1 MLKEIY
7 IRNLAVIREATI
19 PLTDKLNIF
28 TGETGAGKSIL
39 INGINAVLG
48 QRCTKD
54 IVRTGCDK
62 AVITALFTELS
73 PTIIAKLDELGV
85 SHENDE
91 ITVTREI
98 SADGGSVS
106 RINHRTASASLLKE
120 IGSMLINIHGQHD
133 NQILLDSEKHL
144 RILDDFGGDN
154 TLLEAYRKTFRE
166 LQQTARTLGEL
177 KKQEKSRI
185 ERSRYLNEIIDDIGE
200 LELEE
205 NEDEALEKE
214 YETAKNSEKTIVS
227 IKNAI
232 QAINGEDAAAE
243 MIVSAETELAGFT
256 DDDARLNTLY
266 ERLSAAEIELS
277 DIAAELEN
285 LADKIELDGQRLEYL
300 GTRLNNINKMKR
312 KYAEDCS
319 GLIKLYD
326 DACREVMQF
335 ESSQEEIEKLNAQKE
350 RLLHTVTEQAKAL
363 YEYREETAKKFAAQ
377 VTGELEFLN
386 MSGVVIAVRHDKGKL
401 TVNGMDT
408 VEFLISANKGEAPK
422 PISKIASGG
431 ELSRIMLALKSV
443 IAGRDSIPTMIFDE
457 IDTGVSGKAAQKIGI
472 KLREIGKVRQVICV
486 THLSQIAVMADNHLM
501 IEKKIADDRTET
513 NVTQLDFDGRVSEIA
528 RIMGGDNPSQLML
541 DNARAEIKKQQ
552 KSRFLN
558 YENIYRKTRSD

>member
-62 AVITALFTELS
+62 AVITALFTDLS
-73 PTIIAKLDELGV
+73 PMVEAKLDELGV
-85 SHENDE
+85 SYENDE

-120 IGSMLINIHGQHD
+120 IGNMLINIHGQHD
-133 NQILLDSEKHL
+133 NQVLLDSEKHL
-144 RILDDFGGDN
+144 HILDDFGGDN
-154 TLLEAYRKTFRE
+154 SLLEAYRKTFRE
-166 LQQTARTLGEL
+166 LQQTARNLGEL

-205 NEDEALEKE
+205 NEDETLEKE
-214 YETAKNSEKTIVS
+214 YEIAKNSEKAIIS
-227 IKNAI
+227 IKNAV

-243 MIVSAETELAGFT
+243 MIVSAETELSGLI
-256 DDDARLNTLY
+256 DDDEKLNSLY

-285 LADKIELDGQRLEYL
+285 LADKIEIDGQRLEYL

-312 KYAEDCS
+312 KYAEDS
-319 GLIKLYD
+319 DGLIKLYD
-326 DACREVMQF
+326 DACKEVMQF

-350 RLLHTVTEQAKAL
+350 QLLHTVTEQAKAL
-363 YEYREETAKKFAAQ
+363 YEYREKTAKKFAEQ
-377 VTGELEFLN
+377 VTAELEFLN
-386 MSGVVIAVRHDKGKL
+386 MSGVVIAVKHDKGKL

-408 VEFLISANKGEAPK
+408 VEFLISANRGEAPK

-501 IEKKIADDRTET
+501 IEKKIVGDRTET
-513 NVTQLDFDGRVSEIA
+513 NVTQLDFEGRVSEIA
-528 RIMGGDNPSQLML
+528 RIMGGENPSQLMI
-541 DNARAEIKKQQ
+541 DNARAEIKKATEKQV
-552 KSRFLN
+552 
-558 YENIYRKTRSD
+558 

>member
-73 PTIIAKLDELGV
+73 PTVTAKLDELGV

-144 RILDDFGGDN
+144 HILDDFGGDN

-386 MSGVVIAVRHDKGKL
+386 MSGVVITVMHDKGKL

-541 DNARAEIKKQQ
+541 DNARAEIKKAAE
-552 KSRFLN
+552 K
-558 YENIYRKTRSD
+558 

>member
-144 RILDDFGGDN
+144 HILDDFGGDDM
-154 TLLEAYRKTFRE
+154 LLEVYRKTFRE

-205 NEDEALEKE
+205 NEDETLEKE

-386 MSGVVIAVRHDKGKL
+386 MSGVVITVMHDKGKL

-541 DNARAEIKKQQ
+541 DNARAEIKKAAE
-552 KSRFLN
+552 K
-558 YENIYRKTRSD
+558 

>member
-62 AVITALFTELS
+62 AIITALFTELS

-144 RILDDFGGDN
+144 HILDDFGGDD

-205 NEDEALEKE
+205 NEDETLEKE

-386 MSGVVIAVRHDKGKL
+386 MSGVVIAVMHDKGKL

-541 DNARAEIKKQQ
+541 DNARAEIKKAAE
-552 KSRFLN
+552 K
-558 YENIYRKTRSD
+558 

>member
-144 RILDDFGGDN
+144 HILDDFGGDN

-214 YETAKNSEKTIVS
+214 YETAKNSEKTIIS

-232 QAINGEDAAAE
+232 QEINGEDAAAE

-501 IEKKIADDRTET
+501 IEKKISGDRTET

-541 DNARAEIKKQQ
+541 DNARAEIKKAAE
-552 KSRFLN
+552 K
-558 YENIYRKTRSD
+558 